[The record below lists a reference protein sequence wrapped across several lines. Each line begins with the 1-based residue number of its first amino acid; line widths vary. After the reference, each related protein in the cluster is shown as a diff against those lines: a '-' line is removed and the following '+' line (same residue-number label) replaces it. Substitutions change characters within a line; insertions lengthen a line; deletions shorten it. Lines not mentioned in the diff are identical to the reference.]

1 MGDVIMKI
9 KVKGG
14 YRIKLESGKTLPKI
28 YPSAE
33 AADKRIGQLKM
44 FKSIKGGK

>member
-1 MGDVIMKI
+1 MGDLIMKV

-14 YRIKLESGKTLPKI
+14 FKIRLESGKLLPKV

>member
-1 MGDVIMKI
+1 MKV
-9 KVKGG
+9 KTKGG
-14 YRIKLESGKTLPKI
+14 YKIRLESGKLLPKV

-44 FKSIKGGK
+44 FRQMKKK

>member
-1 MGDVIMKI
+1 MKVR
-9 KVKGG
+9 VKGG
-14 YRIKLESGKTLPKI
+14 FKIRLESGKLLPKV
-28 YPSAE
+28 YPSAM

>member
-1 MGDVIMKI
+1 MKI
-9 KVKGG
+9 KVSGG
-14 YRIKLESGKTLPKI
+14 YKIKLESGRLLPKV

-44 FKSIKGGK
+44 FKSIKGGKK